1 MSLTVYE
8 GQWLLSGED
17 VKELY
22 SAVKV
27 PQLFMPASGD
37 AEEDM
42 SNGLGKEVI
51 IFSTEQDKRQGQ
63 RIIS

>member
-1 MSLTVYE
+1 M
-8 GQWLLSGED
+8 
-17 VKELY
+17 KELY

-51 IFSTEQDKRQGQ
+51 IFSTEEDKRQ
-63 RIIS
+63 